1 MNDFI
6 REIEAADSIAILGH
20 IRPDGDCVGSTV
32 GLYNYIVSNYNKRV
46 QIYLEEFSKEFLMLK
61 NADRIKHETDDETY
75 ELCIVCDCGDLDRTG
90 DFVKYYENA
99 KRTICVDH
107 HISNT
112 GFGDV
117 CYVDVDACSAAEAI
131 FKLLDA
137 DRINTDT
144 AECLYMG
151 IVHDTGVFKH
161 SNTTF
166 NAMNTAGILIEKG
179 ARPHVVID
187 ETFYKKTFV
196 QNKLLGLALTK
207 AVLFADGKIINSVLT
222 SKDFESVGATSL
234 DTDGI
239 VDQLRITEGV
249 ETAFFMYQTGTD
261 TFKISLRANNIVD
274 VSRIACS
281 HGGGGHIKAAGFSM
295 TGDPEVIVAA
305 IVDEISSQLDM

>member
-32 GLYNYIVSNYNKRV
+32 GLYNYIVSNYKKRV

-61 NADRIKHETDDETY
+61 NADKIKHETDDETY

-131 FKLLDA
+131 FKLIDA